1 MRYGGVVIK
10 PVPLLNI
17 TTTPRKAGKSLGF
30 GKDYQVELNGQIIL
44 TGVEELES
52 GTPLLFKRIQDLDDL
67 FSEEGK
73 LLLIDCGY
81 VDPSGSI
88 TGDLSGVQQILSGY
102 PQINDISFNYLGD
115 NYTRRAEYTIQ
126 LSMLGLETATNN
138 SGFNKKYTT
147 DNTTPE
153 YFLTQVV
160 NGTGTGEAVAYY
172 KDIAID
178 SWEESFDFNH
188 RDTRHAQYFNNN
200 FDLQRRRMPLV
211 TDVNRR
217 LSFTLKPSFD
227 TLAPDAGGT
236 GTGIVGE
243 GNGVYFDERVLTN
256 YQKGVRLATGYLA
269 LFPIS
274 DEAETNHFHD
284 LFRNMVKYASDS
296 GSLQSDGGWYDHNIS
311 VSTDKNDLRFDITE
325 TATHLSE
332 KTDAG
337 GGRAYAVLHDEEYSI
352 QQEGFN
358 VTITV
363 NGTIQ
368 GFEKNFGM
376 DLTGLMAGIQTSDTV
391 GFQSAIQEPGSGTG
405 IDGEANHF
413 SKIAQATNY
422 FSGALG
428 KVYNSVSGYFK
439 HLSGFLYADYNCD
452 GFVPNAINE
461 QVPNKTFGINPAEG
475 TVTYSMAFDNRYESC
490 FVNDPCIISSSIE
503 ISDTNT
509 TELIAQQNII
519 GRGKALGPILQSTN
533 AWSARVKS
541 LSMELVGRPP
551 TGCDTGAPLTVL
563 EEFVPTGTVQG
574 LLDAISGDLGSKYE
588 QVFLQSDTSTY
599 SPITGRYTRNVD
611 WIYGNCTSN
620 PS

>member
-17 TTTPRKAGKSLGF
+17 TTTPRRAGKSLGF

-160 NGTGTGEAVAYY
+160 NGTGTGEDVSYY

-200 FDLQRRRMPLV
+200 FDLQQRRMPLV

-236 GTGIVGE
+236 SS
-243 GNGVYFDERVLTN
+243 R
-256 YQKGVRLATGYLA
+256 RL
-269 LFPIS
+269 
-274 DEAETNHFHD
+274 
-284 LFRNMVKYASDS
+284 
-296 GSLQSDGGWYDHNIS
+296 
-311 VSTDKNDLRFDITE
+311 
-325 TATHLSE
+325 
-332 KTDAG
+332 
-337 GGRAYAVLHDEEYSI
+337 
-352 QQEGFN
+352 
-358 VTITV
+358 
-363 NGTIQ
+363 
-368 GFEKNFGM
+368 
-376 DLTGLMAGIQTSDTV
+376 
-391 GFQSAIQEPGSGTG
+391 
-405 IDGEANHF
+405 
-413 SKIAQATNY
+413 
-422 FSGALG
+422 
-428 KVYNSVSGYFK
+428 
-439 HLSGFLYADYNCD
+439 
-452 GFVPNAINE
+452 
-461 QVPNKTFGINPAEG
+461 
-475 TVTYSMAFDNRYESC
+475 
-490 FVNDPCIISSSIE
+490 
-503 ISDTNT
+503 
-509 TELIAQQNII
+509 
-519 GRGKALGPILQSTN
+519 
-533 AWSARVKS
+533 
-541 LSMELVGRPP
+541 
-551 TGCDTGAPLTVL
+551 
-563 EEFVPTGTVQG
+563 
-574 LLDAISGDLGSKYE
+574 
-588 QVFLQSDTSTY
+588 
-599 SPITGRYTRNVD
+599 
-611 WIYGNCTSN
+611 
-620 PS
+620 

>member
-1 MRYGGVVIK
+1 MRYGDVVIK

-17 TTTPRKAGKSLGF
+17 TTTPRRAGKSLGF
-30 GKDYQVELNGQIIL
+30 GKDYQIELNGQIIL
-44 TGVEELES
+44 TGIEELES

-73 LLLIDCGY
+73 LLLVDCGY
-81 VDPSGSI
+81 VDPTG
-88 TGDLSGVQQILSGY
+88 GDLSGVSQILSGY

-115 NYTRRAEYTIQ
+115 NYTRRAEYTVQ
-126 LSMLGLETATNN
+126 LSMLGLETATNP
-138 SGFNKKYTT
+138 SGFNKKYSQ
-147 DNTTPE
+147 DDTTPE
-153 YFLTQVV
+153 YFLTSVV
-160 NGTGTGEAVAYY
+160 NGTGTGLDVLYY
-172 KDIAID
+172 EDIVID

-188 RDTRHAQYFNNN
+188 RDTRHAEYFNNN
-200 FDLQRRRMPLV
+200 FDQQFRRTPLV
-211 TDVNRR
+211 TDVNRK
-217 LSFTLKPSFD
+217 LAFTLKPSFD
-227 TLAPDAGGT
+227 TLAAGGT
-236 GTGIVGE
+236 G
-243 GNGVYFDERVLTN
+243 NYFEERNLTN

-274 DEAETNHFHD
+274 DEAEKNHFHD
-284 LFRNMVKYASDS
+284 LFRDMVKYASES
-296 GSLQSDGGWYDHNIS
+296 GSLQSDGDWYDHKIS

-332 KTDAG
+332 KTEG
-337 GGRAYAVLHDEEYSI
+337 GVGRKYAVLHDEEYSV

-376 DLTGLMAGIQTSDTV
+376 NLTGLMAGLNTNDTV
-391 GFQSAIQEPGSGTG
+391 GFQSAIQEGGSGTG
-405 IDGEANHF
+405 IGGEANHF
-413 SKIAQATNY
+413 SKIGQATDY

-428 KVYNSVSGYFK
+428 KVYASVSGYFK
-439 HLSGFLYADYNCD
+439 HLSGILYADYNCD

-461 QVPNKTFGINPAEG
+461 QVPNKTFGMNPVEG

-490 FVNDPCIISSSIE
+490 FINDPCIISSSIE

-509 TELIAQQNII
+509 TEIIAQQNII
-519 GRGKALGPILQSTN
+519 GRGQGLGPILQATN

-551 TGCDTGAPLTVL
+551 TGCDTGAPLTSL
-563 EEFVPTGTVQG
+563 EEFVPTGTVQN
-574 LLDAISGDLGSKYE
+574 LLDAISGDLNSKYE
-588 QVFLQSDTSTY
+588 QVFLQSDNSTY
-599 SPITGRYTRNVD
+599 NPITGRYTRNVD

-620 PS
+620 PSP